1 MKEAAWAPT
10 AQRSPARL
18 PPLSPRVCRAS
29 WAGAYEWIRGWG
41 PRSPPGP
48 GGAWWVWAHR
58 FRMASLV
65 RGVGA
70 VPCRPPSPVG
80 EAPPRLLPPSLV
92 GGVGGGTGGEGI
104 GVTLLRG
111 HGCGHGGARSAG
123 PLALPLLSPLVP
135 AEGRLW
141 SPALEQ
147 PPSRKHCCHSCWL
160 GATLCLR
167 VASRGGSAFLDL
179 RPWGSA
185 ADSQDQ
191 VGWGG
196 KVRVPVS
203 QGSD

>member
-1 MKEAAWAPT
+1 
-10 AQRSPARL
+10 
-18 PPLSPRVCRAS
+18 
-29 WAGAYEWIRGWG
+29 
-41 PRSPPGP
+41 
-48 GGAWWVWAHR
+48 
-58 FRMASLV
+58 MASLV

-70 VPCRPPSPVG
+70 VPCRPPSLVG

-92 GGVGGGTGGEGI
+92 GGVGGDTGGEGI

-141 SPALEQ
+141 TPALEQ
-147 PPSRKHCCHSCWL
+147 PPSRKPCCHSCWL
-160 GATLCLR
+160 GATLLCLR
-167 VASRGGSAFLDL
+167 VASRGGAAFLDL
-179 RPWGSA
+179 RPWGGA
-185 ADSQDQ
+185 ADSQDHA
-191 VGWGG
+191 GWGG